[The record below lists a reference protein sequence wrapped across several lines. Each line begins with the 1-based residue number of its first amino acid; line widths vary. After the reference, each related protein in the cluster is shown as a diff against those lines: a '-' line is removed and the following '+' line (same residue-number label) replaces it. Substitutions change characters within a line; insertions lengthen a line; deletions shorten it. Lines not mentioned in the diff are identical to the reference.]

1 MVKARY
7 EEIKKWQSN
16 VFADGKKVKEFL
28 DSLLLSEVRQF
39 IIFLGKK
46 NINIPSNILDEYA
59 KTRDFI

>member
-1 MVKARY
+1 MVKDRY

>member
-1 MVKARY
+1 MVKDRY

-59 KTRDFI
+59 KTRNFI

>member
-1 MVKARY
+1 MVKGRY
-7 EEIKKWQSN
+7 EEIKKWQSD

-39 IIFLGKK
+39 IIFLGNK
-46 NINIPSNILDEYA
+46 NINIPSYVLDEYA

>member
-1 MVKARY
+1 MVKDRY

-28 DSLLLSEVRQF
+28 DSLLLSEVLQF